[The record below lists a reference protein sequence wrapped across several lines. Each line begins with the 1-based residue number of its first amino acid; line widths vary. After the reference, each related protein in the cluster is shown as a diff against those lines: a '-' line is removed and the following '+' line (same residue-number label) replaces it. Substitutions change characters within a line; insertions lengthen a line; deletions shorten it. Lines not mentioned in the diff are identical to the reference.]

1 MVYGRALLLNIPYA
15 SWSQHKTGLT
25 GSGLTALRLTA
36 MTLRRYVSENTLTD
50 AEFHKVLRAI
60 EEMEQALIG
69 EKLSKHVRAV
79 LEERLTAISR
89 ALEDYRF
96 WGLSGIDNAYRDF
109 AGAFLT
115 DNEVLDAVGKSS
127 PKGGFSRKVKEVILT
142 LAAPMEIA
150 AGAAILGP
158 KTFSFIEH
166 EVLPAP
172 SISQPQPNSPG
183 DHLKS
188 HVVRVDD
195 SSADVT

>member
-1 MVYGRALLLNIPYA
+1 MEYYPSLILVVYGRALLLNIPNA

-36 MTLRRYVSENTLTD
+36 MTLRRYVNENTLTD

-96 WGLSGIDNAYRDF
+96 WGVSGIDNAYRDF

-115 DNEVLDAVGKSS
+115 DNEVRMQLRRAVPREAFREK
-127 PKGGFSRKVKEVILT
+127 
-142 LAAPMEIA
+142 
-150 AGAAILGP
+150 
-158 KTFSFIEH
+158 
-166 EVLPAP
+166 
-172 SISQPQPNSPG
+172 
-183 DHLKS
+183 
-188 HVVRVDD
+188 
-195 SSADVT
+195 